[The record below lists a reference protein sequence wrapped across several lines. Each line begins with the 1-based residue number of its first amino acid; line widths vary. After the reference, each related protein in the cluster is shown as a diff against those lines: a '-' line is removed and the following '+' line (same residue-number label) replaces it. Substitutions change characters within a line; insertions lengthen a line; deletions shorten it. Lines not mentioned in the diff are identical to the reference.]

1 MNPRE
6 RVLAALR
13 GELPDRLPVMETIV
27 DWKVQEALGYREYF
41 DLVDGLDL
49 DGVSVSQRLYHPDHI
64 RWLVREERT
73 FLDPWGAVWRLTDEV
88 WPTPLQTPLRRPEDL
103 ERFRPPDP
111 RQDPVLERV
120 REAAARYKGKRAII
134 MVGRAEFVSAWNLV
148 GMENL
153 LVAYHID
160 PDFVE
165 RLTRLVVGYNKEL
178 HRLALAAGVEVILLG
193 DDYAHRSATLMS
205 PEHFRRF
212 ILPALREVV
221 ANIHA
226 CGGLCIKHSDGNI
239 WAVLDDIAGCGVE
252 GLGPLE
258 PGAGMDLAQV
268 KLRYPQLCVMGNV
281 DVDLLCRGS
290 VEQVRRA
297 TRELIERVSPGGRH
311 ILSSG
316 NSISSAVRP
325 ENFLAMVQTAR
336 ELGRY

>member
-1 MNPRE
+1 
-6 RVLAALR
+6 
-13 GELPDRLPVMETIV
+13 
-27 DWKVQEALGYREYF
+27 
-41 DLVDGLDL
+41 
-49 DGVSVSQRLYHPDHI
+49 
-64 RWLVREERT
+64 
-73 FLDPWGAVWRLTDEV
+73 
-88 WPTPLQTPLRRPEDL
+88 
-103 ERFRPPDP
+103 
-111 RQDPVLERV
+111 VLERV